1 MSNVS
6 RPKTRPSMKLF
17 LFLLTLI
24 SANVCAT
31 ESLCTKNEIDYI
43 SCTLENS
50 KVASICGSP
59 LKNPKTSEPLDKAWI
74 QYRIG
79 KINQIEFIYPDSKAG
94 SIAKFEGNDFHPHG
108 EDHSVLDLRFI
119 NRNALYSFEL
129 VSSDKL
135 TAGVSAEVE
144 HKLSSHGC
152 RGAIKPS
159 YSESFKELIR
169 SISERNGHTDIFY
182 EFYKKH
188 NDK

>member
-6 RPKTRPSMKLF
+6 PSMKLF

-24 SANVCAT
+24 SVNAGAT

-43 SCTLENS
+43 SCTLENL

-59 LKNPKTSEPLDKAWI
+59 LKDSKTFKPLDKAWI

-79 KINQIEFIYPDSKAG
+79 KINKIEFIYPTSKTD

-108 EDHSVLDLRFI
+108 EDHSVLNLRFI

-129 VSSDKL
+129 VSSNKI
-135 TAGVSAEVE
+135 TAGVSAEAG
-144 HKLSSHGC
+144 HKLSSHEC
-152 RGAIKPS
+152 RGAINPS
-159 YSESFKELIR
+159 YLESFRELIW
-169 SISERNGHTDIFY
+169 SISERNGQTDIFY

-188 NDK
+188 NGK